1 MAPASL
7 KRAKASSTCCCET
20 MCPAES
26 PLLRRRRAQNAGWAK
41 ESIQWGSAGAR
52 TSQPNQAW
60 DLGKSALSCGGLWS
74 NLKHLSFRQASCVD
88 ERMWCTSASCKTQ
101 GSISTR
107 FFVPHVCGSGQGLPR
122 KSIKQQRSS
131 ADEGASHLLKG
142 WRRNTNM
149 ERTGPCCEIADQ
161 NLPLGP
167 RISRPRAG
175 ERAAKE
181 GKRCEVEGSVD
192 FAIYFFEFWISTILY
207 PNYPNFV
214 NLGEVPHSEVQVT
227 RSS

>member
-1 MAPASL
+1 MQNTGLDLYPLLCSTYL
-7 KRAKASSTCCCET
+7 RKRARAS
-20 MCPAES
+20 
-26 PLLRRRRAQNAGWAK
+26 K
-41 ESIQWGSAGAR
+41 EKHQTA
-52 TSQPNQAW
+52 
-60 DLGKSALSCGGLWS
+60 AL
-74 NLKHLSFRQASCVD
+74 QD
-88 ERMWCTSASCKTQ
+88 
-101 GSISTR
+101 
-107 FFVPHVCGSGQGLPR
+107 
-122 KSIKQQRSS
+122 SS

-167 RISRPRAG
+167 RIPRPREKG
-175 ERAAKE
+175 ERAAK

-214 NLGEVPHSEVQVT
+214 NLG
-227 RSS
+227 